1 MKCRSIAF
9 AGATAVLVV
18 FLAYVTAPT
27 AVAQTFRGSIQG
39 TITDSTGAAVPGAK
53 VRVVSPSTGLSRTA
67 ATDDRGEYVAS
78 ELPLG
83 TYSVTVEKQGFR
95 TTTLT
100 QIPVSVGSPTRAD
113 ARLATGA
120 VEEVVEVN
128 ADVPL
133 VETTSNKTGG
143 TIEANEAAELPVNGR
158 DFTKLLE
165 LVPGSTSDPV
175 GSTESAGSYG
185 LFSLN
190 GNRGRSNNYLLDG
203 TDMNDGYRNL
213 PSVNQ
218 AGVWGCPSTILPVDA
233 LAEIPV
239 TGSPEAEFGRSSG
252 ATVNIVTK
260 SGTNRI
266 HGSAFEYFRDGS
278 MSARNFFNTVAQPK
292 NSFTNHQFG
301 GSADGPIAK
310 DTSFWFVAYEGQRED
325 GGLPQ

>member
-1 MKCRSIAF
+1 MKSRSIAF
-9 AGATAVLVV
+9 SGAIALLFALIANVYVPVAG
-18 FLAYVTAPT
+18 
-27 AVAQTFRGSIQG
+27 AQTFRGSIQG
-39 TITDSTGAAVPGAK
+39 TVTDSTGAALAGAQVK
-53 VRVVSPSTGLSRTA
+53 VFSTSIGLSRTVTA
-67 ATDDRGEYVAS
+67 NDRGEYVAS

-133 VETTSNKTGG
+133 VETGSNTTGG
-143 TIEANEAAELPVNGR
+143 TIEASEASELPVNGR

-213 PSVNQ
+213 P
-218 AGVWGCPSTILPVDA
+218 
-233 LAEIPV
+233 
-239 TGSPEAEFGRSSG
+239 
-252 ATVNIVTK
+252 
-260 SGTNRI
+260 
-266 HGSAFEYFRDGS
+266 
-278 MSARNFFNTVAQPK
+278 
-292 NSFTNHQFG
+292 
-301 GSADGPIAK
+301 
-310 DTSFWFVAYEGQRED
+310 
-325 GGLPQ
+325 

>member
-1 MKCRSIAF
+1 MKSRTIAF
-9 AGATAVLVV
+9 SGAIAVLFA
-18 FLAYVTAPT
+18 FLACVCAP
-27 AVAQTFRGSIQG
+27 AAMAQTFRGSILG
-39 TITDSTGAAVPGAK
+39 TITDSTGAAVVGAQVK
-53 VRVVSPSTGLSRTA
+53 VFSPSTGLSRTIA
-67 ATDDRGEYVAS
+67 ANDRGEYVAS

-83 TYSVTVEKQGFR
+83 TYSVTVEKGGFR

-113 ARLATGA
+113 IRLAAGA
-120 VEEVVEVN
+120 VEEVIEVS
-128 ADVPL
+128 ASVPL
-133 VETTSNKTGG
+133 VETTSNTMGG
-143 TIEANEAAELPVNGR
+143 TIEAAEASELPINGR
-158 DFTKLLE
+158 DYTKLLE
-165 LVPGSTSDPV
+165 LVPGASSDPV

-260 SGTNRI
+260 SGSNKI
-266 HGSAFEYFRDGS
+266 HGSAFEYYRDGA
-278 MSARNFFNTVAQPK
+278 MSARNYFNTDAQPK

-301 GSADGPIAK
+301 GSVSGPILK
-310 DTSFWFVAYEGQRED
+310 DMSFWFVAYEDVYKRQAS
-325 GGLPQ
+325 